1 MHILHPQAIGDGA
14 QGWGNAILFVIFSAK
29 VRGRLKHS
37 IKNASWK
44 LNSSSRHEDT
54 TYYGTI
60 NPREESPTVS
70 LTAATP
76 TLLYSGSV
84 SPRNVK

>member
-1 MHILHPQAIGDGA
+1 VYLHPQAIGDGA

-37 IKNASWK
+37 IKKASWK
-44 LNSSSRHEDT
+44 LNSTSSRHEDVT
-54 TYYGTI
+54 DYGTI
-60 NPREESPTVS
+60 NPREDSPTAS

-76 TLLYSGSV
+76 TLLYSGIV